1 MRKVQQGD
9 QVVIEYEGKL
19 QDGEIVESSADTG
32 PAEFTVGTGAMHPG
46 FEKAL
51 IGMSEGEEKSIVL
64 APEEAFGPKDETL
77 LHTVSRSV
85 FGEKI
90 QPKPG
95 MVLGMTVE
103 KNGQPQKIPALV
115 TAVAGEDI
123 ILDFN
128 HPLAGKTIYYTL
140 TLKTIKNQP
149 A

>member
-9 QVVIEYEGKL
+9 QVIIEYEGRL

-32 PAEFTVGTGAMHPG
+32 PVEFTVETGAMHPG

-64 APEEAFGPKDETL
+64 SPEEAFGPKDETL
-77 LHTVSRSV
+77 LHTVSKSV
-85 FGEKI
+85 FEGKI

-115 TAVAGEDI
+115 TAVEGEDI
-123 ILDFN
+123 TIDFN